1 MKKVKQPGDNISL
14 KTKKNENTLV
24 MSWLNSQSNLM
35 DSIRY
40 LVECEI
46 SRNGVRNLQ
55 TCIPAERGELQEHSR
70 QGRPESADWGE
81 SADASRTSALSESE
95 SVASEE
101 AAAAAA
107 QLAAASAS
115 EEAESTVM
123 AEEEVDD
130 EDIEAWS

>member
-14 KTKKNENTLV
+14 KTKKTEDALV
-24 MSWLNSQSNLM
+24 MSWLNTQSNLM

-46 SRNGVRNLQ
+46 SSNGVRNLQ
-55 TCIPAERGELQEHSR
+55 TCIPAERGELQEHSV
-70 QGRPESADWGE
+70 QGRPEPADRGE
-81 SADASRTSALSESE
+81 SADAGRTAALSE

-107 QLAAASAS
+107 QLAG
-115 EEAESTVM
+115 EKCR
-123 AEEEVDD
+123 
-130 EDIEAWS
+130 